1 MDENTDNKQD
11 LKYKSLNFFKNNKK
25 KFYILLLF
33 FFILT
38 ISLIYL
44 KNRIEKQNILIS
56 EKFVQAGIFLAS
68 NEKEKAK
75 NMYEEIILS
84 GSKFYSILSLNTI
97 LEKNLVLDKKK
108 ILNYFRIIEKTVSNK
123 ESKELIN
130 LKKALYLIKESD
142 KKNGDN
148 LLQSLIEKNSNLKSI
163 AKEILED

>member
-44 KNRIEKQNILIS
+44 KSRIEKQNILIS

-130 LKKALYLIKESD
+130 LKKALYLIKETD

>member
-44 KNRIEKQNILIS
+44 KSRIEKQNILIS

-108 ILNYFRIIEKTVSNK
+108 ILNNFRIIEKTVSNK

-130 LKKALYLIKESD
+130 LKKALYLIKETD